1 MSNQKA
7 LEIIKAYRSEKNM
20 TWQAIGKELG
30 FSVNYLYRLLDGSR
44 QPGYK
49 FWGAISAHPELS
61 QRIGIALI
69 KGETK

>member
-1 MSNQKA
+1 
-7 LEIIKAYRSEKNM
+7 
-20 TWQAIGKELG
+20 LG